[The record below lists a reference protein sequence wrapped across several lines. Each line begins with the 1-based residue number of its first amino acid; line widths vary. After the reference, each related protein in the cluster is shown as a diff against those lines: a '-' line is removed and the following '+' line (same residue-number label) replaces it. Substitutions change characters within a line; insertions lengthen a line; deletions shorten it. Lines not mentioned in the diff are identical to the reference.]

1 MVVSEGDQQLC
12 CQTDNQRCDVTKY
25 HKSRGHI
32 IGISKFFSFPLF
44 SFERNLQQRMIPVR
58 APPSPLPH
66 SSSLIFFFFFFFY
79 FIIICLFFVFIV
91 FFFFI
96 SLNFNNSHLIT
107 KLRSRCK
114 HAKLPLISI
123 ALALL

>member
-12 CQTDNQRCDVTKY
+12 CQTNDQRCDVTKY

-79 FIIICLFFVFIV
+79 FIIICFFLSSCCFS
-91 FFFFI
+91 FI
-96 SLNFNNSHLIT
+96 SLNFNNSHLII

>member
-12 CQTDNQRCDVTKY
+12 CQTNDQRCDVTKY

-32 IGISKFFSFPLF
+32 IGISKFFSFLLF

-58 APPSPLPH
+58 APSSPLPH

-79 FIIICLFFVFIV
+79 FIIICFFLSSCFS
-91 FFFFI
+91 FI

>member
-12 CQTDNQRCDVTKY
+12 CQTNDQRCDVTKY

-79 FIIICLFFVFIV
+79 FIIICFFLSSCFS
-91 FFFFI
+91 FI

>member
-12 CQTDNQRCDVTKY
+12 CQTNDQRCDVTKY

-32 IGISKFFSFPLF
+32 IGLSNFFSFPLF
-44 SFERNLQQRMIPVR
+44 SFERNLQQKMIPVR
-58 APPSPLPH
+58 APPSSLPH

-79 FIIICLFFVFIV
+79 FIIFCLFLSSCCFS
-91 FFFFI
+91 FI
-96 SLNFNNSHLIT
+96 SLNFNNSHLIP

-114 HAKLPLISI
+114 HAKLHLISI